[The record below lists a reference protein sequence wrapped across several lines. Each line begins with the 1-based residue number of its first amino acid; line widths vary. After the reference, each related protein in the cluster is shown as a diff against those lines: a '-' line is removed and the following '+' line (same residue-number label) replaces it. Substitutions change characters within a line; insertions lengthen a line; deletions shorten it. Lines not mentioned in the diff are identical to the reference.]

1 MEYPNTASNDE
12 SPSTRSHCN
21 ADGFI
26 DDIKVC
32 QVCSMK
38 GNEIVFLSLHVS
50 YLFLGHLHY
59 HMV

>member
-12 SPSTRSHCN
+12 STSTRSHCN

-38 GNEIVFLSLHVS
+38 GNELVFIVTRCLSFLVKIND
-50 YLFLGHLHY
+50 

>member
-38 GNEIVFLSLHVS
+38 GKELVFLS
-50 YLFLGHLHY
+50 
-59 HMV
+59 

>member
-38 GNEIVFLSLHVS
+38 GNDLVF
-50 YLFLGHLHY
+50 YLDTLLILLYSIIEFY
-59 HMV
+59 YI

>member
-1 MEYPNTASNDE
+1 MEYAGTVMNDE
-12 SPSTRSHCN
+12 STSTRSHCN

-38 GNEIVFLSLHVS
+38 GNELAFYRDTLLIFFTIW
-50 YLFLGHLHY
+50 YN
-59 HMV
+59 

>member
-1 MEYPNTASNDE
+1 MEYRNIASNDE

-21 ADGFI
+21 EDGFI

-38 GNEIVFLSLHVS
+38 GNELVFYRDMLLI
-50 YLFLGHLHY
+50 FFFD

>member
-12 SPSTRSHCN
+12 SSSTRSHCN
-21 ADGFI
+21 ANDFI

-38 GNEIVFLSLHVS
+38 GNELVFYRDTLLIFF
-50 YLFLGHLHY
+50 YGITEFHY
-59 HMV
+59 I